1 MFYIWHADS
10 EGYNFRKAMQEAGIL
25 MKQCLI
31 WVKNSMVMGRQDYQ
45 WKHEPCL
52 YGWVEG
58 ASHGWFSDRRQTT
71 VLSFDR
77 PQRNAEHPTMKP
89 VPLFAYQINNSSKEG
104 DIILDGFTGSET
116 TMVAC
121 HQLKRNAYCNEYD
134 PKYCQVIIDRMRKLD
149 PNIVIKKNG
158 NVIH

>member
-1 MFYIWHADS
+1 MWHADS
-10 EGYNFRKAMQEAGIL
+10 EGYNFRRAMCEAGI
-25 MKQCLI
+25 MVKQCLI

-58 ASHGWFSDRRQTT
+58 ASHNWFGDRKQTT
-71 VLSFDR
+71 ILNFDR

-104 DIILDGFTGSET
+104 DIVLDGFAGSGT

-121 HQLKRNAYCNEYD
+121 HQLKRSAFCVEYD
-134 PKYCQVIIDRMRKLD
+134 PKYCQVILDRMRKLD
-149 PNIVIKKNG
+149 PNIEIKKNG
-158 NVIH
+158 NGYEK